1 MQIIVTGHGNFASGI
16 ESTVKLL
23 AGSIKNVKYVDFTE
37 DMDEENLMEKFEEVI
52 KLNEHIVFFCDLL
65 GGTPYKQAAILSTK
79 SKKDISVICGCN
91 VGSLLE
97 NGLTGLDKFSDSTE
111 LAQALIESTKH
122 EYGSLVLLIILRLL
136 KNYLMVFKQ
145 HLKFRCLGKTKS
157 ICLYAFKIAYVL
169 NRNTE
174 AIFCLLV
181 N

>member
-23 AGSIKNVKYVDFTE
+23 VGSIKNVKYVDFTE

-97 NGLTGLDKFSDSTE
+97 NGL
-111 LAQALIESTKH
+111 
-122 EYGSLVLLIILRLL
+122 
-136 KNYLMVFKQ
+136 MVFKQ

>member
-23 AGSIKNVKYVDFTE
+23 AGSIKNVQYIDFTE
-37 DMDEENLMEKFEEVI
+37 DMDEESLMKKFEEAI

-97 NGLTGLDKFSDSTE
+97 NGLTGLDKFNDSTE
-111 LAQALIESTKH
+111 LAQALIESTKQGIRQFGVSNH
-122 EYGSLVLLIILRLL
+122 S
-136 KNYLMVFKQ
+136 
-145 HLKFRCLGKTKS
+145 T
-157 ICLYAFKIAYVL
+157 A
-169 NRNTE
+169 TE
-174 AIFCLLV
+174 KLSDGI
-181 N
+181 